1 MRLTLQNNL
10 WTFFINLFTE
20 QTSYILVKSA
30 INSPHIKRVII
41 LSLKVFLA
49 EFSCAFLMHPN
60 NY

>member
-49 EFSCAFLMHPN
+49 EF
-60 NY
+60 